1 MRYRL
6 GLAQALLGAPDL
18 LLLDEP
24 TTGLDP
30 AHILAVRKAIT
41 GAVEGGTTV
50 LFSSHVMTDVEQICT
65 HVAVIRDGRT
75 VAAGPVS
82 DVIARAGARSLGEA
96 YLGMV
101 Q

>member
-30 AHILAVRKAIT
+30 AHTLEVRDAIAAAARA
-41 GAVEGGTTV
+41 GATV
-50 LFSSHVMTDVEQICT
+50 VFSSHVMSDVEQICT
-65 HVAVIRDGRT
+65 HAAVMRSGRLI
-75 VAAGPVS
+75 ASGPI
-82 DVIARAGARSLGEA
+82 DELIAHAGATSLETA
-96 YLGMV
+96 YLGFV
-101 Q
+101 R